1 MKIGG
6 LQKLTLLDYPSKTAC
21 TIFTSGCNF
30 RCPFC
35 QNASLALEENPSREY
50 SREEILS
57 FLNKR
62 QGLLDGVCISGGEPT
77 LQNDLEDFIKEIKAL
92 GFAVKLDTNGARP
105 DVLEK
110 LIQNSLVDYV
120 AMDIKNSP
128 EKYARTSGAQHLDKV
143 KQSVELLLQGEIDYE
158 FRTTVV
164 KGLHEKEDFE
174 AIGKWISG
182 CKSYYLQQ
190 YRDSEDI
197 ISPEGLSS
205 FDAKEMEEF
214 LKITQRYIPQ
224 TKLRGL

>member
-1 MKIGG
+1 MKIWG

-21 TIFTSGCNF
+21 TVFTSGCNF

-50 SREEILS
+50 SSEEILS
-57 FLNKR
+57 FLKKR

-77 LQNDLEDFIKEIKAL
+77 LQNDLEDFIKEVKAL
-92 GFAVKLDTNGARP
+92 GYCVKLDTNGARP

-128 EKYARTSGAQHLDKV
+128 EKYARTSGAAHLEKV
-143 KQSVELLLQGEIDYE
+143 KQSVDILLEGDLDYE
-158 FRTTVV
+158 FRTTAV

-174 AIGKWISG
+174 SIGKWISG
-182 CKSYYLQQ
+182 CKNYFLQQ

-205 FDAKEMEEF
+205 FDAKEMQELLEVA
-214 LKITQRYIPQ
+214 QRYIPH

>member
-1 MKIGG
+1 MKIWG

-92 GFAVKLDTNGARP
+92 GFSVKLDTNGARP

-128 EKYARTSGAQHLDKV
+128 EKYARTSGARHLDKV

-182 CKSYYLQQ
+182 CKSYFLQQ

-197 ISPEGLSS
+197 ISSEGLSS